1 MLPSPEL
8 SLRESLD
15 GAIAYVLR
23 KCSGN
28 GKQELKRQCKGRKK
42 AKSIPV
48 KTVGQFYETRN
59 TRV

>member
-1 MLPSPEL
+1 MLSSPEL

-28 GKQELKRQCKGRKK
+28 GKQELKTAQRKEKGKVHT
-42 AKSIPV
+42 SENSG
-48 KTVGQFYETRN
+48 TVL
-59 TRV
+59 